1 MVELARLLLLLT
13 LILSILLVA
22 VSVSVHFW
30 RGSAS
35 TRSAK
40 RHTSPPETPSSQL
53 QSELASLREDVGSL
67 FSTLEKNSTTLKR
80 LSSRAGMRETRE
92 RRESGSAPPVGAPKA
107 DLLRHY
113 GMSGKVGPAFA
124 QAQLE
129 LESRRPRGEQDEL
142 H

>member
-1 MVELARLLLLLT
+1 MVEIAQLLLLLT
-13 LILSILLVA
+13 LTLSILLVA
-22 VSVSVHFW
+22 VSASVHFW

-40 RHTSPPETPSSQL
+40 RPPSPEPTQSSPP
-53 QSELASLREDVGSL
+53 QSELASLRADVDSL

-80 LSSRAGMRETRE
+80 LSSRAGMREVRE
-92 RRESGSAPPVGAPKA
+92 RRESDSAPPRGAPKA
-107 DLLRHY
+107 ELLRHY

-124 QAQLE
+124 QAQLS
-129 LESRRPRGEQDEL
+129 LEASRPADEDTT